1 MGIEKSRLEQWK
13 SIPCLRNMRR
23 PIAIVAIAALH
34 IGNGLAA
41 EDRAEA
47 VLEKFRPVKPCAA
60 AIAWAQTKKIPLNQV
75 DSIVD
80 GEALT
85 PGDSIT
91 GLVTLHE
98 KGARQMQWIVYSEI
112 VAAGP
117 KDDIGKKA
125 QPVVFYTT
133 LGNKLEFKSA
143 PVMVNVRTIGPFVE
157 SGEKIKPKV
166 EEESARF
173 PLDKG
178 FLSLGLDRAVAAVLK
193 FKENKEHGNFAFGP
207 KPFSDPEIAKGRK
220 LAESTHITSDD
231 ERALCGSC
239 PALLSYFDFVQH
251 TPGLQDICFKV
262 VDMPSVWSMIRHVG
276 VTANLT
282 FETEQCR
289 AADAFAWESSGN
301 TPVYYFP
308 ILLKL
313 NNQPALRVTFV
324 VTSPKPPLLGCGGIV
339 GMLAEK
345 PGEKEMYLTLRVI
358 SARRPIAQ

>member
-1 MGIEKSRLEQWK
+1 
-13 SIPCLRNMRR
+13 MRR
-23 PIAIVAIAALH
+23 LIVIVAIAALY

-41 EDRAEA
+41 EGSAEA
-47 VLEKFRPVKPCAA
+47 VLEKFRPVAPCGS
-60 AIAWAQTKKIPLNQV
+60 AIAWAQTKKIPVEQI
-75 DSIVD
+75 DSTVD
-80 GEALT
+80 GEALN

-91 GLVTLHE
+91 GLVTLHQ

-112 VAAGP
+112 VPPGP
-117 KDDIGKKA
+117 KVDIGKKE
-125 QPVVFYTT
+125 QPAVFYTT

-143 PVMVNVRTIGPFVE
+143 PVMVNVRTVGPFVE
-157 SGEKIKPKV
+157 AGDKRKPKV

-178 FLSLGLDRAVAAVLK
+178 FLSLGLDHAVAAVLK
-193 FKENKEHGNFAFGP
+193 FKGNKDHGNFAFGQ
-207 KPFSDPEIAKGRK
+207 KPFSESEIAKGRK
-220 LAESTHITSDD
+220 LAEITHITSDD

-239 PALLSYFDFVQH
+239 PALLSYFDLVQH
-251 TPGLQDICFKV
+251 TPGLQDICVKV

-282 FETEQCR
+282 FQTEQFR
-289 AADAFAWESSGN
+289 AADAFAWESSG
-301 TPVYYFP
+301 TPAYYFP
-308 ILLKL
+308 LLLEL
-313 NNQPALRVTFV
+313 NKQPALRVTFV

-345 PGEKEMYLTLRVI
+345 PGEKETYLTLRVI